1 MKGHQHMTKEE
12 VEQLLKRFMDGT
24 STLEE
29 EAQLA
34 EFFRSHEVV
43 GEWKEYKE
51 MFALFDEGKVE
62 PPSPQR
68 GRAFAVGTQE
78 SASRQPSPFGGRGTI
93 IAAMM
98 LLLLGLG
105 FYFSSRIEKKPELVA
120 QTDTIKTAPK
130 REEGQ
135 GARSKEQGAR
145 GEEPETK
152 QKPVEKVDTVR
163 KVKEMQRIARP
174 PKQYMAKVK
183 KEDVQ
188 PKKEVLPD
196 TIIFT
201 APPYRIAA
209 ETLSEPEI
217 HVRPLRASAPQ
228 QQIDYEHLDYEEMK
242 REIQLRGERLRDI
255 GELAINDEEDF

>member
-51 MFALFDEGKVE
+51 MFALFDDGKVE
-62 PPSPQR
+62 ADEKKRSK
-68 GRAFAVGTQE
+68 GWWKFAG
-78 SASRQPSPFGGRGTI
+78 